1 MNDEERITRAQQQ
14 LDAINAENER
24 RISAAQELWDQ
35 KHAGFSGSGVTIGTS
50 YYLDAALQQR
60 GTTSEEWKIGQ
71 ARDAYARGDIEIDEF
86 ERRVG
91 AVLGVREELPELP
104 YRCLLPAEVERL
116 GVAAPT
122 ADPVNPRID
131 ALVSKDQ
138 AKFVLTGTPTPG
150 ANLRN
155 LAGAPM
161 VPPGHELEGYISV
174 P

>member
-1 MNDEERITRAQQQ
+1 MNDEERIARAQQQ
-14 LDAINAENER
+14 LDAITAENER
-24 RISAAQELWDQ
+24 RIAAAQAEYD
-35 KHAGFSGSGVTIGTS
+35 KRNPGRAERS
-50 YYLDAALQQR
+50 YFLDAGLQHT
-60 GTTSEEWKIGQ
+60 GTTTEDWKISQ

-91 AVLGVREELPELP
+91 AVLGVREELP

-116 GVAAPT
+116 GVATPT

-150 ANLRN
+150 ANLSN
-155 LAGAPM
+155 LAGAPT